1 MFLVGAANLG
11 PSELARFCHLQDGA
25 ATAPIILKRAEC
37 SRAVSKQRRRK
48 QTRVQVGSS
57 QS

>member
-1 MFLVGAANLG
+1 MFLVGAASLG
-11 PSELARFCHLQDGA
+11 PSELARFCHLQDGD

-37 SRAVSKQRRRK
+37 RAVSKQRRRK
-48 QTRVQVGSS
+48 QTRVQVGNS